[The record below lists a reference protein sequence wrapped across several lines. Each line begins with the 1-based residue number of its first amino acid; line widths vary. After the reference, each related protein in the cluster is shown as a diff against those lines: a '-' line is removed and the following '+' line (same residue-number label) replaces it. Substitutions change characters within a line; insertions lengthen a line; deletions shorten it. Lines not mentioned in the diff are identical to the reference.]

1 MPTWDNNNTACNTLW
16 ITLHDMNQLT
26 TNFAI
31 SGDLTMS
38 DLTFYNTLADA
49 DQKKQE
55 ATMVATQ
62 LDNVFI
68 NTYMSEY
75 ETGVTTTIAINGL
88 VSVLMKG
95 DKQVKNLGFTCDE
108 LYKFITE
115 AS

>member
-16 ITLHDMNQLT
+16 ITLHDMNQLV

-38 DLTFYNTLADA
+38 DLTFYNNLADA
-49 DQKKQE
+49 GQRKQN
-55 ATMVATQ
+55 ASMVATQ

-68 NTYMSEY
+68 NTYLSEY
-75 ETGVTTTIAINGL
+75 EAGVTTTIAINGL
-88 VSVLMKG
+88 VSILLDG
-95 DKQVKNLGFTCDE
+95 EKQVKNLGATCDE
-108 LYKFITE
+108 LYQFITE